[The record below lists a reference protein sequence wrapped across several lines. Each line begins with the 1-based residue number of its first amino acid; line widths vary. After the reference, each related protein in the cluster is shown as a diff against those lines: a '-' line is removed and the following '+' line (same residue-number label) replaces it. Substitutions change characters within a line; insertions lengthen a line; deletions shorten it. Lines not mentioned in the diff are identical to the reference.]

1 MLMYVFISL
10 SLLEMQDLNISSK
23 KSDSVH
29 TEADASTA
37 NA

>member
-1 MLMYVFISL
+1 MFLSL
-10 SLLEMQDLNISSK
+10 SPFLEIQDLNISSK